1 MLARVVDA
9 YTDKHTREIH
19 RVGET
24 VELSEERA
32 RELTAS
38 GHVRAAEQPET
49 PRKKAAPRR
58 RATKKQ

>member
-1 MLARVVDA
+1 MLATVVDA

-24 VELSEERA
+24 VELSEERFK
-32 RELTAS
+32 ELTTS
-38 GHVRAAEQPET
+38 GHVRATERDET